1 VGAVGL
7 IAALIGVAVAVRL
20 TTGANGGLKPYGLH
34 ETLPEMVSSFGA
46 NARVVE
52 IIVDDSGA
60 YYQVIGSDHRL
71 HIRDYAIVESEIEA
85 GTQGYNRKTTNF
97 VRAPTA
103 AESHSAALTLA
114 QVDPDVVDRLYGKV
128 GFPHQGSSATLTG
141 RAWFLESGAHPEH
154 RYVAAYNG
162 DSVQRT
168 EEAAAPDPKTVSVPS
183 STRTTAPAASS
194 AGSKATTT
202 TVYSFTTTISSG
214 LTKPGKAGRTAQ
226 RLVTCIS
233 HAQGD
238 VNKIVVCQRKYVPW
252 PSGSAETSAGSE
264 TRNLRGS
271 RGFVRWS

>member
-1 VGAVGL
+1 MRLGLKRLILGTVGVV
-7 IAALIGVAVAVRL
+7 AALIGVAIAAQL
-20 TTGANGGLKPYGLH
+20 TTGPNGGLKPYGLR

-52 IIVDDSGA
+52 IVVDDSGS
-60 YYQVIGSDHRL
+60 YYQVIGADHRL
-71 HIRDYAIVESEIEA
+71 HIRDYAIAESEIEA
-85 GTQGYNRKTTNF
+85 RTEGYNRKTTNF

-103 AESHSAALTLA
+103 AESRGAVLTLA
-114 QVDPDVVDRLYGKV
+114 QVDPGVVDELYSKV

-141 RAWFLESGAHPEH
+141 RSWFLHPEH

-168 EEAAAPDPKTVSVPS
+168 DEATAPDPKTASVPS
-183 STRTTAPAASS
+183 STQTTPPASS

-214 LTKPGKAGRTAQ
+214 STKPSNASGTAQ
-226 RLVTCIS
+226 RLVTCIA

-238 VNKIVVCQRKYVPW
+238 VNKIVVCQRKYVP
-252 PSGSAETSAGSE
+252 
-264 TRNLRGS
+264 
-271 RGFVRWS
+271 

>member
-1 VGAVGL
+1 MRLGIKRLILGAVGV
-7 IAALIGVAVAVRL
+7 IAALIGVAIAVQL
-20 TTGANGGLKPYGLH
+20 TTGPNGGLKAYGLH

-46 NARVVE
+46 HARVVE

-60 YYQVIGSDHRL
+60 YYQVIGADHRL

-85 GTQGYNRKTTNF
+85 GTEGYNRKTTNF
-97 VRAPTA
+97 VRAPTT
-103 AESHSAALTLA
+103 AESRGAVLTLA
-114 QVDPDVVDRLYGKV
+114 QVDPGVVDTLYSKV

-141 RAWFLESGAHPEH
+141 RSWFLESGAHPEH

-168 EEAAAPDPKTVSVPS
+168 DEDTAPDPKTASVPS
-183 STRTTAPAASS
+183 STQTTPPASS

-214 LTKPGKAGRTAQ
+214 SAKPGKAGGTAQ
-226 RLVTCIS
+226 RLVTCIA

-238 VNKIVVCQRKYVPW
+238 VNKIVVCQRKYVP
-252 PSGSAETSAGSE
+252 
-264 TRNLRGS
+264 
-271 RGFVRWS
+271 

>member
-1 VGAVGL
+1 MRLGIKRLILGAVAL
-7 IAALIGVAVAVRL
+7 VAALIGVAILVQL
-20 TTGANGGLKPYGLH
+20 TVGPNGGLKPYGLK

-60 YYQVIGSDHRL
+60 YYQVIGADHRL
-71 HIRDYAIVESEIEA
+71 HIRDYGIVESEIEA
-85 GTQGYNRKTTNF
+85 GTEGYNRKTTNF

-103 AESHSAALTLA
+103 AESRGAVLTLA
-114 QVDPDVVDRLYGKV
+114 QVDPDVGDRLYSKV

-141 RAWFLESGAHPEH
+141 RSWFLESGAHTEH
-154 RYVAAYNG
+154 RYVAQYDG

-168 EEAAAPDPKTVSVPS
+168 QAAAAPDPKTASVPAP
-183 STRTTAPAASS
+183 TQTTAPASS
-194 AGSKATTT
+194 NGSKATTR

-214 LTKPGKAGRTAQ
+214 STKSGKANGTAQ

-238 VNKIVVCQRKYVPW
+238 VNKIVVCQRKYVP
-252 PSGSAETSAGSE
+252 
-264 TRNLRGS
+264 
-271 RGFVRWS
+271 